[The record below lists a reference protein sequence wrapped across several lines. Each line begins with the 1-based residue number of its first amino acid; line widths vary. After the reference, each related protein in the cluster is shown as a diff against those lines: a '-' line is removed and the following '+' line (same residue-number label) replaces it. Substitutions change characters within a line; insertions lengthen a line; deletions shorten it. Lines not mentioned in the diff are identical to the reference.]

1 MSAGKSAQKH
11 TYTLSDG
18 TDLEEYRENHMWD
31 FSKDYRSKKRLT
43 PEDVSLIASCM
54 PKTLCRCLHLVH
66 CGITDIGA
74 LKNMMN
80 DGMNLD
86 LRGNKIADIS
96 ALKGSNFHQLDL
108 IGNEIVDISA
118 LKGSNIRMLFLAHN
132 QIADISALNGSSI
145 WICDLSRNQITDI
158 SDLIDLIGSLPDIWR
173 LTVTNNQITEDDKL
187 LLRRASFRKP
197 GTIINV

>member
-1 MSAGKSAQKH
+1 MSAGKSAQKY

-43 PEDVSLIASCM
+43 PEDVTLIASCM

-96 ALKGSNFHQLDL
+96 ALKGSN
-108 IGNEIVDISA
+108 
-118 LKGSNIRMLFLAHN
+118 IRMLSLAGN

-173 LTVTNNQITEDDKL
+173 LKVTNNQITEDDKL